1 MKTFL
6 YTITDPIGMHA
17 RPAGLLA
24 QAAAAYQSLT
34 MLHSGL
40 HSGLHTADACDAAAV
55 LRMGLRCGD
64 TITVTVQGPDET
76 AAAAVLE
83 QFFKARL

>member
-40 HSGLHTADACDAAAV
+40 HTADACDAAAV

-64 TITVTVQGPDET
+64 TITVTVQAHRWSST
-76 AAAAVLE
+76 AV
-83 QFFKARL
+83 ARRFLASGGGGV

>member
-24 QAAAAYQSLT
+24 QAPAAYQSLT
-34 MLHSGL
+34 ML

-64 TITVTVQGPDET
+64 TITVTVQGPDEV

>member
-17 RPAGLLA
+17 RPAGLGA
-24 QAAAAYQSLT
+24 EAAAPYQGQT
-34 MLHSGL
+34 ML